1 MAGFILSSGLGS
13 GSCGRLVLATGAT
26 VMCRSKPIAAV
37 ALKIFGR
44 VQGVCY
50 RASAAEKAEELN
62 LVGWVRNNRDGT
74 VEAEAQGTCDNLKLF
89 VEWCKQG
96 PDIAKVT
103 KVEEQWKD
111 IDTLDYSSFR
121 VERTV

>member
-62 LVGWVRNNRDGT
+62 LVGW
-74 VEAEAQGTCDNLKLF
+74 LF